1 MTLNGRRQVTQ
12 CHAGCAGPH
21 AWTTISQV
29 DYLPV
34 FLDLRHRLTVVV
46 GGGAVASRKVQ
57 LLLQAG
63 ARVRVVA
70 PDLHPELVLDRD
82 AGRIEA
88 RTVAFEPSHLDGAMF
103 VIAATNLPEVNSAV
117 AAAGSARGIFV
128 NAVDDSSAS
137 SCIMP
142 AIVDRSPIIVAIGSS
157 GQSPTLA
164 RRVRTQLEALLPAR
178 LGELARLAGR
188 ARARVQQ
195 ALPDIEQ
202 RRRFW
207 DRLFAGSVAS
217 KVFAGND
224 AEAEALL
231 DAQLAAPASVPRGE
245 VYLIGA
251 GPGDPDLLTL
261 RALQLLQQ
269 SDVVLYDRLVSAAV
283 LDRARRDAERIYV
296 GKESGRHR
304 VTQQR
309 IHALLLEHA
318 GRGRRVARLKGGD
331 PFIFGRGGEEIDALV
346 AAGIPVVVV
355 PGITAALGAAA
366 SAGLPLTQRGLAQ
379 SVTFVTAQGED
390 AELLDWRALAAPGQT
405 VVFYM
410 GVSQLPRIVGHLL
423 AHGAPA
429 SRPVAIVE
437 RATLPEQRVLAATL
451 RDIVGRAQSAGAAA
465 PALLLVGEVAGRAT
479 AAALEIAARR
489 TGNA

>member
-1 MTLNGRRQVTQ
+1 M
-12 CHAGCAGPH
+12 
-21 AWTTISQV
+21 

-34 FLDLRHRLTVVV
+34 FLDLRERLTLVV
-46 GGGAVASRKVQ
+46 GGGAVALRKVE
-57 LLLQAG
+57 LLLSAG

-70 PDLHPELVLDRD
+70 PALHPELALYRD
-82 AGRIEA
+82 AGRVEV
-88 RTVAFEPSHLDGAMF
+88 RNTAFEPQHLDGAALA
-103 VIAATNLPEVNSAV
+103 IAATDRTEVNHAV
-117 AAAGSARGIFV
+117 AAAGAARGIFV
-128 NAVDDSSAS
+128 NVVDDGSAS

-157 GQSPTLA
+157 GHSPTLA
-164 RRVRTQLEALLPAR
+164 RRVRTQLEALLPSR

-195 ALPDIEQ
+195 ALPDIER

-207 DRLFAGSVAS
+207 DQLFAGSIAS
-217 KVFAGND
+217 KVFAGHEQ
-224 AEAEALL
+224 EAEALL
-231 DAQLAAPASVPRGE
+231 DAQLANAAEPPRGE

-269 SDVVLYDRLVSAAV
+269 SDVVLYDRLVSDAV
-283 LDRARRDAERIYV
+283 LDRVRRDAECIYV
-296 GKESGRHR
+296 GKESGQHR

-309 IHALLLEHA
+309 IHALLLEYA
-318 GRGRRVARLKGGD
+318 GRGLRVARLKGGD

-379 SVTFVTAQGED
+379 SVTFVTAQGEG
-390 AELLDWRALAAPGQT
+390 AEQLDWRSLAAPGQT

-410 GVSQLPRIVGHLL
+410 GISQLPRIVGHLL
-423 AHGAPA
+423 THGAPR
-429 SRPVAIVE
+429 SRPAAVIE
-437 RATLPEQRVLAATL
+437 RATLPEQRVLAGTL
-451 RDIVGRAQSAGAAA
+451 HDISERARAANAVA
-465 PALLLVGEVAGRAT
+465 PALLLVGEVAGRAAGMVPLVASLGT
-479 AAALEIAARR
+479 R
-489 TGNA
+489 NA